1 MNPLTDIVLKVSLIL
16 STALGLSLTLRARSA
31 ALRHWVL
38 SVGIVCAVAAPLLVS
53 VAPEWHAPIS
63 AKAVGTSQSGPLTRT
78 AGDGIETRVPPAN
91 DVHRAEAAVSAG
103 RPTGWQLLM
112 SAWIGGA
119 LIAIAAL
126 TLGLARLSW
135 IRSRARRLDD
145 GMWPTLAR
153 EIAQANGIRRPIT
166 LLHSDHRSLL
176 FTWGFLRPI
185 VVLPRDAS
193 EWSLERARIVLCH
206 ELAHVRRGDWVVL
219 LAAELLRAAYWF
231 NPLVW
236 MIGKRLRDE
245 SERACDDE
253 VMNQGVEGTA
263 YATELLALARILNA
277 ERPGWVA
284 APAMA
289 RPSSLERRVTAM
301 VNHHINR
308 EPVGRAPRVLILA
321 MLFAFAVA
329 VGGFTVAAQTFAS
342 YGGSVIDQTGNIV
355 TGVTLTMTHKKTGQ
369 KYQVKSSD
377 TGSFEFV
384 GLTAGEYELE
394 TFSPGF
400 RNPKTP
406 LTIGSKNIQSDIRLE
421 VGMLEETI
429 SVVDNGEPRVEGA
442 GPTARGYRWP
452 PEKTACETKPTGGYI
467 AQPTKLV
474 DARPIYPRS
483 GGVPRPGNVVVL
495 DARIGT
501 DGSVV
506 DARGI
511 EPAVDPDLV
520 AAAIDAVRLWKY
532 TPTLLNC
539 IPIEVQMK
547 VTVRFRTE

>member
-1 MNPLTDIVLKVSLIL
+1 MNPLADIVLKVSLIL
-16 STALGLSLTLRARSA
+16 STAIGLSMALRGKSA

-38 SVGIVCAVAAPLLVS
+38 SVGIVCAVTAPLLVS
-53 VAPEWHAPIS
+53 VAPVWHAPIGAKVARPPQNVPLMVAPSEGVEAIVPS
-63 AKAVGTSQSGPLTRT
+63 AKALPHGQASG
-78 AGDGIETRVPPAN
+78 
-91 DVHRAEAAVSAG
+91 AVRQISV
-103 RPTGWQLLM
+103 WQVLM

-119 LIAIAAL
+119 LIALAAL

-145 GMWPTLAR
+145 GMWPMLAR
-153 EIAQANGIRRPIT
+153 EIAQANGIRRPIA
-166 LLHSDHRSLL
+166 LMHSDHPSLL

-185 VVLPRDAS
+185 VVLPRDAG
-193 EWSLERARIVLCH
+193 EWSLDRARIVLCH
-206 ELAHVRRGDWVVL
+206 ELAHVGRADWLVL

-231 NPLVW
+231 NPLTW

-253 VMNQGVEGTA
+253 VMNQGVEGTT

-289 RPSSLERRVTAM
+289 RPSSLERRVIAM
-301 VNHHINR
+301 VNHQINR
-308 EPVGRAPRVLILA
+308 QPVGRAPRVLILA
-321 MLFAFAVA
+321 MLLAFAVA

-342 YGGSVIDQTGNIV
+342 YGGSVVDQTGNIV
-355 TGVTLTMTHKKTGQ
+355 TGVTLTMTNKKTGQ
-369 KYQVKSSD
+369 KYQVTSSD

-406 LTIGSKNIQSDIRLE
+406 LTIGNKNIQSDIRLE

-429 SVVDNGEPRVEGA
+429 SVVDNGEPRLEGA
-442 GPTARGYRWP
+442 GPTARGNRWP
-452 PEKTACETKPTGGYI
+452 PEKAACVTKPTGGYI

-483 GGVPRPGNVVVL
+483 GGVPKAGNVVVL

-506 DARGI
+506 EARGI
-511 EPAVDPDLV
+511 DPAVDPDLV
-520 AAAIDAVRLWKY
+520 AAAIEAVKLWKY